1 MKAELTVIASVKSI
15 NSSKLE
21 RQNYQQ
27 EMKQRNALYVCFCIS
42 EIKVQYCISE
52 TRANQQKRI
61 SYS

>member
-27 EMKQRNALYVCFCIS
+27 EMKQRNALYVFFLYFGDKGAIL
-42 EIKVQYCISE
+42 YL
-52 TRANQQKRI
+52 
-61 SYS
+61 